1 MEQLVPKRKI
11 LILYNYILH
20 YRKPFFNQLAKKY
33 EVTVLHSGKPSVT
46 DADDYVEIITPVK
59 KVGPFMLQSGV
70 FKEVFSDN
78 YDIIIS
84 LFDVRW
90 VNILLY
96 LLVKK
101 SNQKHILWG
110 AWITNSRIANH
121 VRAFFMKRA
130 SSSVF
135 YTYEALADFLDYGM
149 SEQTMYV
156 GNNTF
161 DVGTRIRSFES
172 PVKNRILFVGS
183 LNKRKENEVLLKAF
197 ANVKEQ
203 IPSGILLTFIGEGSE
218 SESLKSLTEKLELD
232 TEVEFI
238 GKINDPEKLKPFF
251 QEAIVS
257 VSFGQAGLSV
267 LQSLGYGVPFLT
279 KYNAISG
286 GEKSNIKHNANSMF
300 CDDNQRSLEESLIK
314 LCNDIDY
321 SKKLGEAAF
330 KYYSEYCTIE
340 NMTQGFLDA
349 IEGTRLARVDKCP

>member
-1 MEQLVPKRKI
+1 MEKVAQKPKV

-46 DADDYVEIITPVK
+46 EEDDYSEIITPVK
-59 KVGPFMLQSGV
+59 KLGPFMLQSGV
-70 FKEVFSDN
+70 FKEVFDDK

-90 VNILLY
+90 INILLY
-96 LLVKK
+96 LLIKK
-101 SNQKHILWG
+101 SSQQHILWG

-121 VRAFFMKRA
+121 ARAFFMKRA
-130 SSSVF
+130 DASVF

-149 SEQTMYV
+149 AEQTMYV

-161 DVGTRIRSFES
+161 DVGSRIKSFES

-183 LNKRKENEVLLKAF
+183 LNKRKQNEVLLKAF
-197 ANVKEQ
+197 ANIKSQ
-203 IPSGILLTFIGEGSE
+203 IPPGTLLTFIGEGSE
-218 SESLKSLTEKLELD
+218 SESLRALTQQLELGP
-232 TEVEFI
+232 EVEFI
-238 GKINDPEKLKPFF
+238 GKINDPEQLKPYY

-279 KYNAISG
+279 KHNAISG
-286 GEKSNIKHNANSMF
+286 GEKSNIKNNVNSVF
-300 CDDNQRSLEESLIK
+300 CDDNQQSLEASLIK

-321 SKKLGEAAF
+321 ARALGEAAF
-330 KYYSEYCTIE
+330 HYYSRYCTIE

-349 IEGTRLARVDKCP
+349 MEGTRLTEVDTCL

>member
-1 MEQLVPKRKI
+1 MEKVEQKQKV

-33 EVTVLHSGKPSVT
+33 QVTVLHSGQPSVT
-46 DADDYVEIITPVK
+46 EDDDYTEIITPVK
-59 KVGPFMLQSGV
+59 KLGPFMFQSGV
-70 FKEVFSDN
+70 FKAVFSDE

-101 SNQKHILWG
+101 PSQQHVLWG
-110 AWITNSRIANH
+110 AWITDSRIANH

-130 SSSVF
+130 DASVF

-149 SEQTMYV
+149 EEQTMYV

-161 DVGTRIRSFES
+161 DVGSRIKSFES

-183 LNKRKENEVLLKAF
+183 LNKRKENDVLLKAF
-197 ANVKEQ
+197 ASVKQ
-203 IPSGILLTFIGEGSE
+203 QLPQDILLTFIGQGSE
-218 SESLKSLTEKLELD
+218 SESLKALSSQLNLGS
-232 TEVEFI
+232 EVEFL
-238 GKINDPEKLKPFF
+238 GKINDPEALKEYY
-251 QEAIVS
+251 QQAIVS
-257 VSFGQAGLSV
+257 VSFGQAGLAV

-279 KYNAISG
+279 KHNAISG
-286 GEKSNIKHNANSMF
+286 GEKSNIKNNVNSVF
-300 CDDNQRSLEESLIK
+300 CEDSQQSLEQSLVK
-314 LCNDIDY
+314 LCTDIDY
-321 SKKLGEAAF
+321 ARALGEAAF
-330 KYYSEYCTIE
+330 DYYSQYCTIE

-349 IEGTRLARVDKCP
+349 MEGTRLTKVDK